1 MRFSSRLKVA
11 VIHPTGNQF
20 ARHLIGTL
28 ATRDRLGVFAT
39 TLAFSDEKPVPRWL
53 PVGLRSQLM
62 RRFYDLPETYLWR
75 WPAREG
81 ARLVADRLGWDWLTR
96 HESGPFCVD
105 EIYRGLDEA
114 VARSLSGFA
123 STRMVKA
130 VYGYEDGCEKSFERA
145 KEVGMTCFYDL
156 PIAYWETAC
165 RLLREEGER
174 WPQWKPTMLG
184 LEDSPRKR
192 ERKVRELQLA
202 DVVFCPSSFV
212 ADSLPAWAAKSQRIV
227 LAPFGSP
234 SEAED
239 GGERDG
245 PAPGSSAKLR
255 VLFAGSLGQRKGL
268 ADLFEAMRLLR
279 REDIELVVLGAPIA
293 RLDFYRRQ
301 YADFIYEPTRP
312 HDDVLRLMRTCHV
325 FALPSIV
332 EGRALVVQEAMSQSL
347 PVLITANTGAAD
359 LVEEGRTG
367 FLVPIRSPE
376 ALAEKL
382 AWCADHRPE
391 LREMGVCARKK
402 AAECSWEAYE
412 SKIAGIIEETLPT

>member
-1 MRFSSRLKVA
+1 MKVA
-11 VIHPTGNQF
+11 VVHPTGNQF
-20 ARHLIGTL
+20 ARHLLGTL

-39 TLAFSDEKPVPRWL
+39 TLAFSDAKPVPLWL
-53 PVGLRSQLM
+53 PLGLRSQLM

-212 ADSLPAWAAKSQRIV
+212 ADSLPEWAAKSKRIV
-227 LAPFGSP
+227 LAPFGTP
-234 SEAED
+234 EAEED
-239 GGERDG
+239 GGGSDG
-245 PAPGSSAKLR
+245 PAPGGNGKLR

-268 ADLFEAMRLLR
+268 ADLFGAMRLLKR
-279 REDIELVVLGAPIA
+279 KDVELVVLGSPIA
-293 RLDFYRRQ
+293 RLDFYRMQ
-301 YADFIYEPTRP
+301 YADFVYETSRP
-312 HDDVLRLMRTCHV
+312 HGEVLRLMRSCDV
-325 FALPSIV
+325 FVLPSIV
-332 EGRALVVQEAMSQSL
+332 EGRALVVQEAMSRGL

-359 LVEEGRTG
+359 LVDEGKTG
-367 FLVPIRSPE
+367 FLVPIRSPG

-382 AWCADHRPE
+382 AWFAEHRAE
-391 LREMGVCARKK
+391 TREMGAAARRK
-402 AAECSWEAYE
+402 AAECSWTAYGE
-412 SKIAGIIEETLPT
+412 KIAGVIERELVS